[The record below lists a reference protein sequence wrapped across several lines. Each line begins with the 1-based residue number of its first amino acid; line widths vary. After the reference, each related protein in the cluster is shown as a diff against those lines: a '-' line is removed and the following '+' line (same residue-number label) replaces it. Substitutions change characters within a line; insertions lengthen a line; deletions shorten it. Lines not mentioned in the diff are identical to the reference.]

1 MKIDLKKSTLCTTA
15 MVTLYAVYRII
26 AKCFSWAG
34 APIMAGHPIRV
45 QILNDG
51 IAMIVS
57 LAVASFLFALWKN
70 RDRLPVLSSKW
81 KQGRNILVLAL
92 AYVSIFQMQI
102 IYHYPMYAYPIFMYL
117 LWLCPAVYAG
127 ALWMYF
133 GQLDTKETY
142 TLSNTR
148 ALLLLLTSILLIV
161 GVIAGVVLYV
171 LWYNDT
177 TLWLDR
183 WHHRIPM
190 IISVTSK
197 IVLIFFLCIK
207 NK

>member
-34 APIMAGHPIRV
+34 APIMVGHPIRV
-45 QILNDG
+45 QIVNDG
-51 IAMIVS
+51 IAMLVS

-102 IYHYPMYAYPIFMYL
+102 IYHYPMYAYPIFMFL

>member
-1 MKIDLKKSTLCTTA
+1 
-15 MVTLYAVYRII
+15 
-26 AKCFSWAG
+26 
-34 APIMAGHPIRV
+34 MAGHPIRV
-45 QILNDG
+45 QIVNDG
-51 IAMIVS
+51 IAMLVS

>member
-1 MKIDLKKSTLCTTA
+1 MKIDLKKSTLCA
-15 MVTLYAVYRII
+15 SVIVTLYAVYRII

-45 QILNDG
+45 QIVNDG

-57 LAVASFLFALWKN
+57 LAVASFLFALWKS

>member
-1 MKIDLKKSTLCTTA
+1 MKIDLKKSTLCTSVI
-15 MVTLYAVYRII
+15 VTLYAVYRII

-34 APIMAGHPIRV
+34 APIMVGHPIRV
-45 QILNDG
+45 QIVNDG
-51 IAMIVS
+51 IAMLVS

>member
-1 MKIDLKKSTLCTTA
+1 MKIDLKKSTSCTTA

-45 QILNDG
+45 QIVNDG

>member
-34 APIMAGHPIRV
+34 APIMVEHPIRV
-45 QILNDG
+45 QIVNDG

-133 GQLDTKETY
+133 GQLDAKETY
-142 TLSNTR
+142 TLSTPC

>member
-26 AKCFSWAG
+26 ATCFSWAG

-45 QILNDG
+45 QIVNDG

-81 KQGRNILVLAL
+81 KQSRNILVLAL
-92 AYVSIFQMQI
+92 AYVSLFQMQI

-133 GQLDTKETY
+133 GQLDAKETY

>member
-45 QILNDG
+45 QIVNDG
-51 IAMIVS
+51 IAMLVS

>member
-1 MKIDLKKSTLCTTA
+1 

-45 QILNDG
+45 QIVNDG
-51 IAMIVS
+51 IAMLVS

>member
-34 APIMAGHPIRV
+34 APIMVGHPIRV
-45 QILNDG
+45 QIVNDG
-51 IAMIVS
+51 IAMLVS

-133 GQLDTKETY
+133 GQLDAKETY

>member
-45 QILNDG
+45 QIVNDG

>member
-34 APIMAGHPIRV
+34 APIMVRHPIRV
-45 QILNDG
+45 HIVNDG

>member
-34 APIMAGHPIRV
+34 APIMVGHPIRV
-45 QILNDG
+45 QIVNDG
-51 IAMIVS
+51 IAMLVS

-197 IVLIFFLCIK
+197 IVLISFLCIK